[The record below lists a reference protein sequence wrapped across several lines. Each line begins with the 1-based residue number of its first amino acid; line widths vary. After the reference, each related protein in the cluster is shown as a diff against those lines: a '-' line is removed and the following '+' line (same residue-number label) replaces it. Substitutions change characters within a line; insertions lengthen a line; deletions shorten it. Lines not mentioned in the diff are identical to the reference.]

1 MENFLGSLQ
10 SLAIY
15 ISVIA
20 LGIFVGSRPWVKA
33 RNMAWTGPVQTIAL
47 ILLIGCLGVSIGSNE
62 GVVSSL
68 GTIGIS
74 AFVVTIT
81 SIIGSIVAV
90 WVVRKFLKLDREGR
104 SKKGDK

>member
-15 ISVIA
+15 IGVIT
-20 LGIFVGSRPWVKA
+20 LGIFVGSRQCIRE

-62 GVVSSL
+62 DVVSSL
-68 GTIGIS
+68 GTIGVS
-74 AFVVTIT
+74 AFIVTIT
-81 SIIGSIVAV
+81 SILGSILAV
-90 WVVRKFLKLDREGR
+90 FVVRKFLKLDREGR
-104 SKKGDK
+104 SKKGDE